1 MSIADVRAHA
11 QRYSKAFNSGPW
23 QSNFEEMAKKTVLK
37 RVLKYA
43 PLKSEFMRA
52 VTQDEVI
59 KNDLSA
65 DMYEVPNVYV
75 EADYDVDLA
84 TGEIVRGPEEPA
96 KDGEPKPREDKGAE
110 DGQQR
115 MTV

>member
-11 QRYSKAFNSGPW
+11 QKYSKAFNSGPW
-23 QSNFEEMAKKTVLK
+23 QTNFEEMAKKTVLK

-52 VTQDEVI
+52 VAQDEVV
-59 KNDLSA
+59 KTEVSS
-65 DMYEVPNVYV
+65 DMYEVPSVYV
-75 EADYDVDLA
+75 DADYEVDA
-84 TGEIVRGPEEPA
+84 STGEIVRGPETQ
-96 KDGEPKPREDKGAE
+96 DGDNANGGDAAA